1 MRKEIKKWRNKFIN
15 WKVSE
20 KTEVYKNFEKDA
32 IRLSPSSKFYYCKG
46 HIYIEQTWFAS
57 TDYNLLYKRM
67 DPKDVR
73 RKPIIEKFKKKFGE
87 KLNPPKSIRVSR
99 FELIDL
105 E

>member
-1 MRKEIKKWRNKFIN
+1 
-15 WKVSE
+15 
-20 KTEVYKNFEKDA
+20 
-32 IRLSPSSKFYYCKG
+32 
-46 HIYIEQTWFAS
+46 EQTWFAS